1 MQDGHGWHG
10 EELDLEAYLERVGYQ
25 GERTPTL
32 AVLRALQRAHVT
44 SVPFEN
50 FTTMLGAPVPL
61 DLKSVQGKLVHSRR
75 GGYCFEHAV
84 LFAAALERLGFTFQ
98 GLMGRVTLGAS
109 KVLPGT
115 HALLAVRPAD
125 DDRWWLCDV
134 GFGRGPLEPIEIADN
149 NEVDFG
155 GWRFRLERRAGAFGD
170 DWWLYQHE
178 TDGWLDRHT
187 FTLTPQY
194 SIDYVVGSHYVSTH
208 PRSPLRQ
215 APVRPTVHRHR
226 PPPAGRRP
234 MDDHHSGRGA
244 DRAEARNPRAG
255 RGARRTLRDL
265 AAPRRTRQA
274 GTAAGRC
281 LVPPSD
287 TIDWV
292 GPCSVAAVRAGGVLP
307 AHGREAVATTRFAA
321 VFCSSP

>member
-1 MQDGHGWHG
+1 MTGMQDGRGWHG
-10 EELDLEAYLERVGYQ
+10 EELDLEAYLERVDYQ

-61 DLKSVQGKLVHSRR
+61 DLKSVQDKLVHSSR

-109 KVLPGT
+109 KVLPGS

-208 PRSPLRQ
+208 PRSPFVKRPFAQRFTATAHHRLDAALWTITTPDGEQTERKLETHELGEVLEEHFGISLR
-215 APVRPTVHRHR
+215 P
-226 PPPAGRRP
+226 G
-234 MDDHHSGRGA
+234 
-244 DRAEARNPRAG
+244 ELAR
-255 RGARRTLRDL
+255 L
-265 AAPRRTRQA
+265 AQRLD
-274 GTAAGRC
+274 AA
-281 LVPPSD
+281 
-287 TIDWV
+287 
-292 GPCSVAAVRAGGVLP
+292 
-307 AHGREAVATTRFAA
+307 
-321 VFCSSP
+321 